1 MAHLVTRPRFHL
13 AFPVADLEEARAFY
27 VGVLGCREGRSSDEW
42 VDFEFFGHQLTAHLA
57 DEPGDPSS
65 NEVDGDHVPV
75 RHFGAILEWAEWEAM
90 AERLEVAG
98 VEFMIRPRVRF
109 EGGPGEQGTF
119 FVRDPSR
126 NVIELKSFRDDE
138 QVFAR

>member
-1 MAHLVTRPRFHL
+1 MS
-13 AFPVADLEEARAFY
+13 DLDDARAFY
-27 VGVLGCREGRSSDEW
+27 VGVLGCREGRSSERW
-42 VDFEFFGHQLTAHLA
+42 VDFEFFGHQLTAHVS
-57 DEPGDPSS
+57 DQGEDGTS
-65 NEVDGDHVPV
+65 NEVDGDQVPV
-75 RHFGAILEWAEWEAM
+75 RHFGAILEWNEWEAM

-109 EGGPGEQGTF
+109 EGAVGEQGTF

-126 NVIELKSFRDDE
+126 NVIELKAFRDDE

>member
-1 MAHLVTRPRFHL
+1 L
-13 AFPVADLEEARAFY
+13 AFPVSDLDDARAFS
-27 VGVLGCREGRSSDEW
+27 VGVLGCREGSSSERW
-42 VDFEFFGHQLTAHLA
+42 GDFEFFGHQLTAHMSDQGEDGA
-57 DEPGDPSS
+57 S
-65 NEVDGDHVPV
+65 NEVDGDQVPV
-75 RHFGAILEWAEWEAM
+75 RHFGAILEWNEWEAM

-109 EGGPGEQGTF
+109 EGAVGEQGTF

-126 NVIELKSFRDDE
+126 NVIELKAFRDDE

>member
-1 MAHLVTRPRFHL
+1 MFRPRFHL
-13 AFPVADLEEARAFY
+13 AFPVSDLDEARGFY
-27 VGVLGCREGRSSDEW
+27 VGVLGCREGRSSETW
-42 VDFEFFGHQLTAHLA
+42 VDFEFFGHQLSAHLSDRT
-57 DEPGDPSS
+57 DEEAS
-65 NEVDGDHVPV
+65 NEVDGDQVPV
-75 RHFGAILEWAEWEAM
+75 RHFGAILEWGEWEAM

-109 EGGPGEQGTF
+109 EGAVGEQGTF

>member
-1 MAHLVTRPRFHL
+1 MFRPRFHL
-13 AFPVADLEEARAFY
+13 AFPVSDLDDARAFY
-27 VGVLGCREGRSSDEW
+27 VGVLGCREGRSSERW
-42 VDFEFFGHQLTAHLA
+42 VDFEFFGHQLSAHLT
-57 DEPGDPSS
+57 DETQETAS
-65 NEVDGDHVPV
+65 NEVDGDQVPV
-75 RHFGAILEWAEWEAM
+75 RHFGAILAWSEWEAM

-98 VEFMIRPRVRF
+98 VDFMIRPRIRF
-109 EGGPGEQGTF
+109 EGAIGEQGTF

>member
-1 MAHLVTRPRFHL
+1 VFRPRFHL
-13 AFPVADLEEARAFY
+13 AFPVSDLDDARAFY
-27 VGVLGCREGRSSDEW
+27 VGVLGCREGRSSERW
-42 VDFEFFGHQLTAHLA
+42 VDFEFFGHQLSAHLT
-57 DEPGDPSS
+57 DEPQETAS
-65 NEVDGDHVPV
+65 NEVDGDQVPV
-75 RHFGAILEWAEWEAM
+75 RHFGAILAWSEWEAM

-109 EGGPGEQGTF
+109 EGAIGEQGTF